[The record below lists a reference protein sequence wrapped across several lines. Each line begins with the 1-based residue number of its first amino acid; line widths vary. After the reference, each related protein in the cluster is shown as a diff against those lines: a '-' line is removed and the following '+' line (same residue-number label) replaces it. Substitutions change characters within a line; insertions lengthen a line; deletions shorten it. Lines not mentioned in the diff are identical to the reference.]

1 MIHIHPRIASGGKYK
16 SRLHC
21 NLFPQETDATNPD
34 DDKNPDKEAED
45 EEEEEEE
52 EKEEAEISTHTLSVR
67 GHDTALRRAAN
78 AQLARLADIATSK

>member
-21 NLFPQETDATNPD
+21 NLFPQETDDATTQD
-34 DDKNPDKEAED
+34 DDKDPGKEAEEQ
-45 EEEEEEE
+45 EEEE
-52 EKEEAEISTHTLSVR
+52 EISTHTLSVR

-78 AQLARLADIATSK
+78 AQLARLADIATAK